1 MLNEVVVELGF
12 WQYANMS
19 QSQIIFGV
27 GKQWKQDVGLK
38 WQISLR
44 LKGWGI
50 LLSRLNILT

>member
-38 WQISLR
+38 WQFSLR
-44 LKGWGI
+44 LKGWGF
-50 LLSRLNILT
+50 LLSRLT